1 MANLNAN
8 FPSKMKIA
16 GYKPIEHDELKISN
30 DFATTSGDR
39 VAKNHQHIRGKNNG
53 VSTEAMKKYG
63 RNIARAM
70 NQGD

>member
-1 MANLNAN
+1 MATKSAN
-8 FPSKMKIA
+8 FPANMAIA
-16 GYKPIEHDELKISN
+16 GYKPVEHDELKIGN

-39 VAKNHQHIRGKNNG
+39 VANNHQHVRGKNNG
-53 VSTEAMKKYG
+53 VDTDAMKKYG

>member
-1 MANLNAN
+1 MANRSAN
-8 FPSKMKIA
+8 FPAHMKIA
-16 GYKPIEHDELKISN
+16 GYKPVEHDELKVGN

-39 VAKNHQHIRGKNNG
+39 VANNHQHVRNKNLG
-53 VSTEAMKKYG
+53 VDTDAMKKYG